1 MAATTRI
8 SDRIFSIANVSD
20 FNSLAI
26 ELFNLHFSSSPV
38 YRSFCQHLHVK
49 PSAVKHY
56 IEIPFLPVEFFKTHR
71 ILPENL
77 VSHLAFSSS
86 GTTNT
91 QTSYH
96 HIVDIEL
103 YIESFTRAFTMF
115 YGPVTDFC
123 ILALLPSYLERS
135 GSSLVFM
142 VEHLMAAGKH
152 PDSGFYLHDRHAL
165 AQQLQLMKAKKQKTL
180 LMGVSYALLDMA
192 EEFPMSFP
200 ELIVM
205 ETGGMKGQRKEL
217 IRNEL
222 HQILQQGF
230 EVDAIHSEYGM
241 TELLSQAYSEGSGR
255 FFCPPWM
262 KILIR
267 DTNDP
272 LSLVKEGKSGGINII
287 DLANLNSC
295 PFIAV
300 QDLGKLHSDGSFEVL
315 GRFDNSQVRGCNLL
329 IH

>member
-1 MAATTRI
+1 MAITTRI
-8 SDRIFSIANVSD
+8 SDRIFSIANASD
-20 FNSLAI
+20 FNILAI
-26 ELFNLHFSSSPV
+26 ELFHLHFSSNPI
-38 YRSFCQHLHVK
+38 YRSFCRHLHIK

-56 IEIPFLPVEFFKTHR
+56 TEIPFLPVEFFKTHR

-77 VSHLAFSSS
+77 VSNLAFSSS
-86 GTTNT
+86 GTTST

-96 HIVDIEL
+96 HIVDIEV
-103 YIESFTRAFTMF
+103 YIQSFTRAFKLF
-115 YGPVTDFC
+115 YGSPTDYC

-152 PDSGFYLHDRHAL
+152 PDSGFYLHDREAL
-165 AQQLQLMKAKKQKTL
+165 ARQLQKMKAKKQKTL
-180 LMGVSYALLDMA
+180 LIGVSYALLDMA

-217 IRNEL
+217 IKNEL
-222 HQILQQGF
+222 HQILQNGF
-230 EVDAIHSEYGM
+230 DVEAIHSEYGM
-241 TELLSQAYSEGSGR
+241 TELLSQAYSSGFGR
-255 FFCPPWM
+255 FYCPPWM

-272 LSLVKEGKSGGINII
+272 LSLVIEGKSGGINII

-329 IH
+329 IQ